1 MADRTDRNASPEDSL
16 AEAYMT
22 DSSRPVCGYPE
33 PCACY
38 AEEYAHGKEK
48 AHFEVRTVLD
58 SNHAASC
65 GCEPCET
72 VREILRRN
80 LATDDRL
87 LRQFE
92 VQTMNGHDN

>member
-1 MADRTDRNASPEDSL
+1 
-16 AEAYMT
+16 MT

-58 SNHAASC
+58 PSHAESS
-65 GCEPCET
+65 GCEPCKT
-72 VREILRRN
+72 VLAILKRK
-80 LATDDRL
+80 LAVDDRL
-87 LRQFE
+87 LRLVE
-92 VQTMNGHDN
+92 LHSMNGHDS